1 MSKFLAAR
9 KKVRLP
15 IRKGDRVLYLGVGA
29 GRTAEIMLD
38 LGVEV
43 IYGVEVAP
51 KPMKKFL
58 ELCERHR
65 NLIPIYADARHPE
78 KYSGVVERVDVI
90 YQDVAQPDQMEI
102 ARKNAEWFLR
112 EGGHAIIMVKT
123 RSIDVSASPKEVIRR
138 ELAKLS
144 DFRVIASERL
154 SPSYPDHW
162 VVIFRR

>member
-9 KKVRLP
+9 RKVRLP

-58 ELCERHR
+58 ELCERRR

-112 EGGHAIIMVKT
+112 EEGHAIIMVKT

>member
-1 MSKFLAAR
+1 MSKLLAAR
-9 KKVRLP
+9 KKVKLP

-38 LGVEV
+38 SGVEV
-43 IYGVEVAP
+43 IYGVEIAP

-58 ELCERHR
+58 ELCGRHR

-78 KYSGVVERVDVI
+78 KYSGIVEKVDLI

-102 ARKNAEWFLR
+102 AIRNAEWFLR
-112 EGGHAIIMVKT
+112 EGGHAILMVKT
-123 RSIDVSASPKEVIRR
+123 RSIDVSTSPKEVIKK
-138 ELAKLS
+138 ELEKLS
-144 DFRVIASERL
+144 NFRIIASERL